1 MTQGPQHDEISYN
14 TNVDYKSKNS
24 TLAKMDTLEFVER
37 REGEGRDLRRWI
49 GGPTVAQ
56 GEWYKQTEGNPI
68 SRYNK

>member
-37 REGEGRDLRRWI
+37 REGEGRDLRR
-49 GGPTVAQ
+49 
-56 GEWYKQTEGNPI
+56 
-68 SRYNK
+68 